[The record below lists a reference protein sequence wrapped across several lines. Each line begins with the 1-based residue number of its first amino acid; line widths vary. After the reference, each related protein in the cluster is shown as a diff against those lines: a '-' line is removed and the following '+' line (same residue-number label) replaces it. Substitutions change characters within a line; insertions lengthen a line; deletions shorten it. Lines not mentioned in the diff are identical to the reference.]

1 VTDADA
7 PQIPGIRSADF
18 VGFNIALLLGALN
31 DNFFKFLLVFYISRL
46 HGVPADPDVIAVAG
60 VVFVVPFLALTPLAG
75 LMADRFSKSRLLQV
89 IKAAEIFIMLSGW
102 IAFRMQSPTG
112 LYATLAL
119 MAAQS
124 ALFGPAKYSI
134 LPELVRPP
142 ELSRGNA
149 VVAVCTY
156 LAIIAASGLAPG
168 VVAACDG
175 DYVHAQ
181 VVAIVLAGVG
191 FLASLLV
198 GRTPAAGT
206 ARRGSWFVVDDV
218 WRTLRDLRA
227 RDYLIGAIVGSAFF
241 SLVGA
246 FVQANILSYGVRH
259 MGLSQESSAY
269 LFLVAAAGISAGSW
283 LAGRLSG
290 RLIEFGIVPIGV
302 LAMAIGALVFG
313 LAPHDIAPVAALLV
327 LTGVGG
333 GLFLIPLDAF
343 IQRDAPPDRR
353 AEAVA
358 AASFI
363 GWIGVL
369 AAQGIIAGNQAI
381 GLTPAQ
387 GFALLGAL
395 TLVTGALAVRVLP
408 DFLTRFVVLVFTR
421 LLCRVRVSGLSH
433 VPESG
438 GALIVSNHASYLDA
452 ALLIATQQR
461 RLRFVVWRGIYDRW
475 PLLRPFFRILN
486 CIPISGDDPPRQLA
500 AAIQAAR
507 RAVQEGYLVVIFPE
521 GELTRT
527 GHIRAFRRGFEK
539 VVKGT
544 GTPIIPV
551 YLGGAWGSLG
561 SYYRGS
567 GIRRLPRLGRYPFT
581 VLFGR
586 PLPTDT
592 PHDQVQQAVAE
603 LSCDYFAERKGRRR
617 PLGEEALRA
626 LRRRAWRPLLADTT
640 GRSLT
645 GWTAAA
651 AVCLCAARLRRLGPP
666 GTPVGILLPP
676 SVAGALANVGAQ
688 VAGLV
693 PVNLNPTASAE
704 ALRSAI
710 TQSGLRVVVTSPA
723 LLARLGVQDLPA
735 EPLDIAAILQASRI
749 RRLRAALAA
758 LLLPARLMARRPAGF
773 GGDSPAAILFSS
785 GSTGTPKGIV
795 LSHHNLFSN
804 VESLRM
810 VFETRDD
817 DRLLA
822 ALPFF
827 HSFGFMASIWHPVL
841 SGVPVTYHV
850 NPLDAAGIGKAC
862 REHACTLLFSTPTF
876 LALYTRKID
885 PADFSRLRFVATG
898 AERLRPAVAEAFEA
912 RFGVVPRE
920 GYGATEL
927 SPVAAFSVPDVS
939 AGGARQSGSKP
950 GSVGLPV
957 PGVVM
962 KVVDPDTGCSLPSG
976 TPGLLLVKGPN
987 VMLGYLNRADLTA
1000 AAIVDGWYRTGD
1012 IACIDEDGF
1021 VRITD
1026 RLARFSKLGGEMVPH
1041 GAIEEIVQQATGR
1054 AEPVVAVTAA
1064 PDDRRG
1070 ERLVLFYTPAAG
1082 PVEVIQAAIAA
1093 APLPNLWK
1101 PGPEACVPIDALP
1114 LLPTG
1119 KMDLSRLRE
1128 KARAVRPIG
1137 EI

>member
-1 VTDADA
+1 MTDVNT
-7 PQIPGIRSADF
+7 PQSPGIRSADF

-46 HGVPADPDVIAVAG
+46 HGIPADPAVIAVAG
-60 VVFVVPFLALTPLAG
+60 VVFVIPFLTLTPLAG
-75 LMADRFSKSRLLQV
+75 VMADRFSKSRLLQI
-89 IKAAEIFIMLSGW
+89 IKAAEIFIMLAGW
-102 IAFRMQSPTG
+102 VAFRMENVPG
-112 LYATLAL
+112 LYLTLAL
-119 MAAQS
+119 MSAQS

-156 LAIIAASGLAPG
+156 LAIIAASGLAPW
-168 VVAACDG
+168 VVERCHG
-175 DYVHAQ
+175 NYVDAQ
-181 VVAIVLAGVG
+181 GVAIVLAVIG
-191 FLASLLV
+191 FIASLLV
-198 GRTPAAGT
+198 GRTFAAGT
-206 ARRGSWFVVDDV
+206 ARKVSWFVCDDV

-227 RDYLIGAIVGSAFF
+227 HDYLIGAIFGSAFF

-246 FVQANILSYGVRH
+246 FVQGNILSYGVQH
-259 MGLSQESSAY
+259 MGMSQEHSAY

-302 LAMAIGALVFG
+302 LVMAFGALVFG
-313 LAPHDIAPVAALLV
+313 LAPHSIATVAVLLV

-343 IQRDAPPDRR
+343 IQRDAPADRR

-363 GWIGVL
+363 GWLGVL
-369 AAQGIIAGNQAI
+369 AAQGIIAGNRAI
-381 GLTPAQ
+381 GLTPAH
-387 GFALLGAL
+387 GFAVLGAM
-395 TLVTGALAVRVLP
+395 TLVTGVLAVRVLP

-421 LLCRVRVSGLSH
+421 LLCRVRVSGLAH

-461 RLRFVVWRGIYDRW
+461 RLRFVVWRGIYQEWR
-475 PLLRPFFRILN
+475 LLRWVFRILN

-507 RAVQEGYLVVIFPE
+507 KAVQEGYLVVIFPE

-544 GTPIIPV
+544 GAPIIPV
-551 YLGGAWGSLG
+551 YLGGAWGSMG

-567 GIRRLPRLGRYPFT
+567 GIRRLPRLGRYPIS
-581 VLFGR
+581 VIYGR

-592 PHDQVQQAVAE
+592 PHDQVQQAVTE
-603 LSCDYFAERKGRRR
+603 LSCDYFAERKQGRR
-617 PLGEEALRA
+617 PLGEAALRA
-626 LRRRAWRPLLADTT
+626 LRQRAWRPLLADTL
-640 GRSLT
+640 GWSLT
-645 GWTAAA
+645 GWSAAA
-651 AVCLCAARLRRLGPP
+651 GACLCAARLRHLGPP
-666 GTPVGILLPP
+666 GTPVGILLPA
-676 SVAGALANVGAQ
+676 SVAGALVNVGTQ

-693 PVNLNPTASAE
+693 PVNLNFTASPE

-710 TQSGLRVVVTSPA
+710 TQSGLRVVITSPA
-723 LLARLGVQDLPA
+723 LLARLNIHDLPA
-735 EPLDIAAILQASRI
+735 GQLDIAAILQASRM
-749 RRLRAALAA
+749 RRGFAALVG
-758 LLLPARLMARRPAGF
+758 LLLPVRLIVRRAAGF
-773 GGDSPAAILFSS
+773 GGDTPAAILFSS

-810 VFETRDD
+810 VFETRAD

-827 HSFGFMASIWHPVL
+827 HSFGFTASIWHPVL
-841 SGVPVTYHV
+841 SGVPVTYHA

-862 REHACTLLFSTPTF
+862 REHACSLLFSTPTF
-876 LALYTRKID
+876 LALYTRKIE
-885 PADFSRLRFVATG
+885 PADFRRLRFVATG
-898 AERLRPAVAEAFEA
+898 AERLRSAVAEAFEA
-912 RFGVVPRE
+912 RFGVAPRE

-939 AGGARQSGSKP
+939 VGGAQQIGSKP

-962 KVVDPDTGCSLPSG
+962 KVVDPETGCGLPSG

-987 VMLGYLNRADLTA
+987 VMLGYLNREDLTA

-1012 IACIDEDGF
+1012 IACMDEDGF

-1041 GAIEEIVQQATGR
+1041 GAIEEAVQQATGQT
-1054 AEPVVAVTAA
+1054 EPVVAVTAV

-1082 PVEVIQAAIAA
+1082 PVEVIHAAIAA

-1101 PGPEACVPIDALP
+1101 PGPEDCVPIEALP

-1119 KMDLSRLRE
+1119 KLDLSHLRE
-1128 KARAVRPIG
+1128 LAKAARPNDKI
-1137 EI
+1137 